1 MISLDALRELFDYNY
16 WARDR
21 QLEACAALTEEQF
34 LRPMGS
40 SFSSVRDT
48 LAHLVAVEWV
58 WLERWLGRSPTKA
71 EAQAF
76 AAGTFP
82 NLAVFRERWQAVEN
96 DLRAYLGGLEEA
108 RLKQPLTY
116 TNTKGERWA
125 YPLGETLFHVANH
138 QTYHRG
144 QITTMLRQLG
154 AAAPGIDYLVKYE
167 ADRQLRPEVVED
179 AAKASPA

>member
-1 MISLDALRELFDYNY
+1 MIPVETLRELFDYNY

-21 QLEACAALTEEQF
+21 QLEACAALTAEQF

-48 LAHLVAVEWV
+48 LAHLVAVERV

-71 EAQAF
+71 EAQVMAQAF
-76 AAGTFP
+76 AAETFP
-82 NLAVFRERWQAVEN
+82 GLTVVRERWQSVER
-96 DLRAYLGGLEEA
+96 DLREYLHGLEEA
-108 RLKQPLTY
+108 QLKQPLTY
-116 TNTKGERWA
+116 TNARGERWT
-125 YPLGETLFHVANH
+125 YPLGETLFHVVNH

-144 QITTMLRQLG
+144 QITTLLRQLG

-167 ADRQLRPEVVED
+167 AENEQALEARG
-179 AAKASPA
+179 